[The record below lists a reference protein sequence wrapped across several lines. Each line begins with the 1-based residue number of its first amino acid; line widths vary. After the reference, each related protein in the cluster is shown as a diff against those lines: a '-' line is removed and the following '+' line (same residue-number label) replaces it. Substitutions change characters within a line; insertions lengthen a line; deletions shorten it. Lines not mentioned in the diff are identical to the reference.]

1 MRFSGKQYYPNKPR
15 ISKLLSRKHELYLD
29 FGNSDRKNSEC
40 DLRITW
46 HCTFVEL
53 WVGNLNVFRK
63 QWSGKGL
70 LSPRAVSIW
79 NQCYRVQPLLTDKGN
94 PYTLFIETFH
104 SPIRGGGGARWKVVY
119 LNLSTSVLSSID
131 LLNLYINIYIFL
143 NAVIILQV
151 LFNIIQVLMYPW

>member
-1 MRFSGKQYYPNKPR
+1 MRFSGKRYYPNKSR

-29 FGNSDRKNSEC
+29 FGNSDRKNSES

-70 LSPRAVSIW
+70 LSPRAVSTW
-79 NQCYRVQPLLTDKGN
+79 NQCYRVQPLLTDEGL
-94 PYTLFIETFH
+94 PYTDFIETFH
-104 SPIRGGGGARWKVVY
+104 SPSRGGGEGWEVV
-119 LNLSTSVLSSID
+119 LLKHCSSVLSSID
-131 LLNLYINIYIFL
+131 LFNLYIYIYIF
-143 NAVIILQV
+143 
-151 LFNIIQVLMYPW
+151 FFFS